1 MSDSGSASDRD
12 SQPPPPSTDMAEFKQ
27 VLRGAKN
34 IIAVCGAG
42 LSAASGMYTTLYT
55 PSHFKVTEDRHPDV
69 PGGRG
74 DVAQVR
80 RDVAGDAR
88 GVRGEPGAGVAVL
101 SLSAREVRCVDA
113 TLHAEIFIYAVRARA
128 AEPNAAHTALARFS
142 IPAHR
147 RGVAPDAG
155 FALITQNV
163 DGLSVRALDTVLQAE
178 EPTPAGVAPLL
189 EMHGRIMDVS
199 CTMRQCGHVEF
210 NAASPICAALGGTEE
225 RVEAGTI
232 DAEIAKEQ
240 LPRCSRCG
248 GLVRPGVVWFGEM
261 PRHLGEIDKL
271 VEQADLCLVVGTSS
285 TVYPAA
291 GYAAEVQEHGGRVAV
306 FNLERSDGDE
316 YADFLFLGP
325 CEKSLPE
332 ALGLN

>member
-42 LSAASGMYTTLYT
+42 LSAASGIPT
-55 PSHFKVTEDRHPDV
+55 FR
-69 PGGRG
+69 
-74 DVAQVR
+74 
-80 RDVAGDAR
+80 
-88 GVRGEPGAGVAVL
+88 GAGGMWRKYDAM
-101 SLSAREVRCVDA
+101 SLATPEAFEENPALVWQFYHYRREK
-113 TLHAEIFIYAVRARA
+113 ARA
-128 AEPNAAHTALARFS
+128 AEPNAAHMALARFS
-142 IPAHR
+142 IPTHR
-147 RGVAPDAG
+147 RAVAPDAG
-155 FALITQNV
+155 FSLITQNV
-163 DGLSVRALDTVLQAE
+163 DGLSVRALDAVLQAE
-178 EPTPAGVAPLL
+178 EPKPTGVAPLL

-199 CTMRQCGHVEF
+199 CTMRLCGHVES
-210 NAASPICAALGGTEE
+210 NNASPICAALGGTEE

-232 DAEIAKEQ
+232 DAEIAKGQ
-240 LPRCSRCG
+240 LPRCSKCG
-248 GLVRPGVVWFGEM
+248 ALARPGVVWFGEM
-261 PRHLGEIDKL
+261 PRYLGEIDKL

-291 GYAAEVQEHGGRVAV
+291 GYAAEVQDHGGRVAV

-325 CEKSLPE
+325 CEETLPD
-332 ALGLN
+332 ALGSN